1 MYSRKKLNV
10 PAIKWGEENEP
21 IALKAYEAFMK
32 NDHEDLKIIKSG
44 LKPSTQ
50 CHYLEA
56 SSDAMAICQC
66 HGNFLIEIKCAF
78 KQKKEKY

>member
-1 MYSRKKLNV
+1 MKK
-10 PAIKWGEENEP
+10 
-21 IALKAYEAFMK
+21 
-32 NDHEDLKIIKSG
+32 DLKIIKSG

-50 CHYLEA
+50 YHYLEA